1 MAAGPAS
8 PVLTALAPPAMPVL
22 GGFVGHEAWVKVEH
36 YVVQI
41 ILLGVNNGVWTLDDG
56 HQGQIVT
63 GG

>member
-1 MAAGPAS
+1 
-8 PVLTALAPPAMPVL
+8 MPVL